1 MRRHGMHGV
10 RNSLL
15 ALLGAMAL
23 IGPGLSAAGATTS
36 PPGACCL
43 PDGQCQSVTEFDCD
57 GLGGNF
63 AGADTSCAAV
73 ECAAPLGVPLLSIAG
88 VIAAVGTLAGVGL
101 SRLLRRQRT

>member
-1 MRRHGMHGV
+1 MGRYGMHAV
-10 RNSLL
+10 RSSLL
-15 ALLGAMAL
+15 ALVGAMAL
-23 IGPGLSAAGATTS
+23 IGPALSVAGATAS

-63 AGADTSCAAV
+63 AGAETSCAVV

-88 VIAAVGTLAGVGL
+88 VVVAVGALAGLGM
-101 SRLLRRQRT
+101 SRLLRRQPT